1 MKRYIPACRT
11 TVAGTAL
18 IAALALPACTGAG
31 SNSAVPAKS
40 NGGASSRSS
49 AVFNNVDVMFT
60 QMMIMHHQQAVEMA
74 NLAQTRAADP
84 KVKQL
89 AAQIK
94 AEQTPEIAT
103 MKGWLAAWGQP
114 TAMPGMP
121 SGMPSGMPGMPS
133 GMPSGMPGMMSSADM
148 AKLAAATG
156 KNFDKQ
162 FLQMMIAHH
171 KGAIQMAHAEQ
182 VREANPDAKTL
193 ASQIIKSQ
201 QAEIGTMQKMLAQM

>member
-1 MKRYIPACRT
+1 MKRYIPARRT
-11 TVAGTAL
+11 TVAGAAL
-18 IAALALPACTGAG
+18 IAALALPACTAAR
-31 SNSAVPAKS
+31 SSSAVPAKT
-40 NGGASSRSS
+40 NGGASAKSS
-49 AVFNNVDVMFT
+49 AVFNNVDVMFA
-60 QMMIMHHQQAVEMA
+60 QMMIVHHQQAVEMA

-94 AEQTPEIAT
+94 AEQAPEIAT
-103 MKGWLAAWGQP
+103 MKRWLAAWGQP
-114 TAMPGMP
+114 TA
-121 SGMPSGMPGMPS
+121 MPGMPS

-171 KGAIQMAHAEQ
+171 KGAIQMARSELA
-182 VREANPDAKTL
+182 RGANPDAKAL
-193 ASQIIKSQ
+193 AAHIIKSQ
-201 QAEIGTMQKMLAQM
+201 QAEIGTMQKMLSQM